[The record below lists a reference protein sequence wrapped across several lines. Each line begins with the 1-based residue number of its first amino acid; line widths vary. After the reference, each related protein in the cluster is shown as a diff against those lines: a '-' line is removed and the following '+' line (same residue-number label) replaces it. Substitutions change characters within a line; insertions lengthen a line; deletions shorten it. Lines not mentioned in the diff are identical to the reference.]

1 MELIVFD
8 LDGTLLNGESQ
19 ISGYTKETL
28 QLLSKRNIA
37 YTVATGR
44 ALHSAQD
51 ILAGHGFELPHVYSN
66 GVIIWNPAVSSL
78 SLENVLA
85 TEEVQHVITAALEQ
99 GVTPFVS
106 AVKGEEHFIFHSPV
120 RHVAEQRLLQN
131 FYDRPAATIL
141 PMDELPDDAQITNIS
156 MLGEETSLNQVR
168 SRIDSES
175 HLVVYSGPAI
185 EGDSLMWMDVH
196 HCDASKGGAINL
208 LKERFG
214 FTTVVCFG
222 DSDND
227 LSMFAMADEC
237 YAPDNAKPDIK
248 AAATA
253 VIGHHD
259 NDGVARFLRERFSL

>member
-8 LDGTLLNGESQ
+8 LDGTLLNSDSK
-19 ISGYTKETL
+19 ISAYTKETL
-28 QLLSKRNIA
+28 LRLSERNIA

-66 GVIIWNPAVSSL
+66 GVIIWNPAMASL

-85 TEEVQHVITAALEQ
+85 PKEVQHVIRAALEQ

-106 AVKGEEHFIFHSPV
+106 TVKNEEHFIFHSPV
-120 RHVAEQRLLQN
+120 RYDVEQRLLQN
-131 FYDRPAATIL
+131 FYERPTATVL
-141 PMDELPDDAQITNIS
+141 PMSELPDDAQITNIS
-156 MLGEETSLNQVR
+156 MLGQDVLLENIR

-175 HLVVYSGPAI
+175 HLIVYSGSAI
-185 EGDSLMWMDVH
+185 EGNGLMWMDVH
-196 HCDASKGGAINL
+196 HCDASKGGAINV

-222 DSDND
+222 DSEND

-248 AAATA
+248 AVATS

-259 NDGVARFLRERFSL
+259 NDGVARFLRERFDL

>member
-8 LDGTLLNGESQ
+8 LDGTLLNGASK
-19 ISGYTKETL
+19 ISAYTKETL
-28 QLLSKRNIA
+28 RLLSERNIA

-44 ALHSAQD
+44 TLHSAQE

-66 GVIIWNPAVSSL
+66 GVIIWNPEMASL
-78 SLENVLA
+78 SLENVLVP
-85 TEEVQHVITAALEQ
+85 EEVQHVLSAALDQ

-106 AVKGEEHFIFHSPV
+106 TVQNEEHFVFHSPV
-120 RHVAEQRLLQN
+120 RHDVEQRLLQN
-131 FYDRPAATIL
+131 FYERPTATVL

-156 MLGEETSLNQVR
+156 MLGDEVSLENIR
-168 SRIDSES
+168 SRIGSES
-175 HLVVYSGPAI
+175 HLIVYSGPAI
-185 EGDSLMWMDVH
+185 EGNGLKWMDVH
-196 HCDASKGGAINL
+196 HCDASKGGAINV

-222 DSDND
+222 DSEND

-248 AAATA
+248 AVATA

>member
-8 LDGTLLNGESQ
+8 LDGTLLNGESK
-19 ISGYTKETL
+19 ISAYTKETL
-28 QLLSKRNIA
+28 RLLSERNIA

-44 ALHSAQD
+44 TLHSAQD

-66 GVIIWNPAVSSL
+66 GVIIWNPVMASL

-85 TEEVQHVITAALEQ
+85 TEEVQHVISAALEQ
-99 GVTPFVS
+99 RVTPFVS
-106 AVKGEEHFIFHSPV
+106 AVKNGEHFIFHSPV
-120 RHVAEQRLLQN
+120 RHEVEQRLLQN
-131 FYDRPAATIL
+131 FYERPTATVL
-141 PMDELPDDAQITNIS
+141 PMDDLPDDAQITNIS
-156 MLGEETSLNQVR
+156 MLGQEMTLNNIR
-168 SRIDSES
+168 SHIASES

-185 EGDSLMWMDVH
+185 EGNGLTWMDVH

-214 FTTVVCFG
+214 FTKVICFG
-222 DSDND
+222 DSEND

-248 AAATA
+248 AVATA

-259 NDGVARFLRERFSL
+259 NNGVARFLRERFSL